1 MPPQILMTRAEIWC
15 DGTRTEFGD
24 EFIRR
29 FPTFGRGYDNRAS
42 GAHQMTAG
50 CGRFVSSTY
59 NSRPHRW
66 PVFRCIFYVGIMRL
80 LERCGYGVKA
90 PQTDLCLQRCT
101 IGITLSIVL
110 EKIRLFLVVVEEGSL
125 RRAADRL
132 RISQSAVTRQM
143 QSLELDLGGRILER
157 TSAGVRLTSGGQA
170 LVERAKTLLA
180 DYDST
185 VAEVRRL
192 NRGESER
199 LRIGYIASAV
209 QEYLGPAL
217 AELRRAYPRLKVKM
231 LDQTPGETI
240 IALRQRKIDLA
251 LTSLGVDLLSRD
263 FDTHKLAT
271 VRSLVALPVSHRFAT
286 ERQVSLS
293 QLKGETFVR
302 GPDDEVPGYTQRIIR
317 FCRKYGGFRPR
328 LATIDKFDSLVES
341 LSLAAN
347 EEAIS
352 IQPAF
357 ISHLNVPNVV
367 MVPIADAGATW
378 DLFVVWQRGEIASP
392 LRTLLSELNLKSQ

>member
-1 MPPQILMTRAEIWC
+1 
-15 DGTRTEFGD
+15 
-24 EFIRR
+24 
-29 FPTFGRGYDNRAS
+29 
-42 GAHQMTAG
+42 
-50 CGRFVSSTY
+50 
-59 NSRPHRW
+59 
-66 PVFRCIFYVGIMRL
+66 MRI
-80 LERCGYGVKA
+80 
-90 PQTDLCLQRCT
+90 T
-101 IGITLSIVL
+101 ISVVL
-110 EKIRLFLVVVEEGSL
+110 EKLRLFLVILDEGSL

-132 RISQSAVTRQM
+132 RISQSAITRQI
-143 QSLELDLGGRILER
+143 QALELELGGHVLER
-157 TSAGVRLTSGGQA
+157 TSAGVRPTNGGVVLA
-170 LVERAKTLLA
+170 EKAKRLLA

-185 VAEVRRL
+185 MAEVRRL
-192 NRGESER
+192 NRGDSER

-217 AELRRAYPRLKVKM
+217 AVLRRDHPSVKVEM
-231 LDQTPGETI
+231 LDQTPGEMI
-240 IALRQRKIDLA
+240 IALRQGKIDLA
-251 LTSLGVDLLSRD
+251 LTLHGVDLLSRD
-263 FDTHKLAT
+263 FYARKLAT
-271 VRSLVALPVSHRFAT
+271 VRSLVALPVNHRFAT

-302 GPDDEVPGYTQRIIR
+302 GSDDVVPGYTQKVVQ

-328 LATIDKFDSLVES
+328 LGTIDRKDGLAET
-341 LSLAAN
+341 LTLAAN

-378 DLFVVWQRGEIASP
+378 DLFVIWQRGKIASP